1 MNSLIIAVILTLL
14 PLVELR
20 GGLPLALINASKY
33 GVSQLTIF
41 LIIVLLN
48 IFLIFLIF
56 FFLDNIHKIFM
67 RFNFYKNFYSFYL
80 KKMQKKII
88 IFEKSHNSIG
98 FFALFLFVAIPLPL
112 TGAYTGTFL
121 SWILGLERKRSII
134 AIALGVLTAG
144 VIIYLGTLGVISF
157 LN

>member
-67 RFNFYKNFYSFYL
+67 RFIFYKNFYSFYL

-144 VIIYLGTLGVISF
+144 VIIYLGTLGIISF